1 VYQGENPMP
10 SFANSALRLLR
21 RLLGAPTRA
30 AGPYAGE
37 LTALDGNTAVAVT
50 EAAIAELAVL
60 GASFPADTADT
71 AWCTE
76 QLRRGRNLLGNVLGT
91 QGAEGPRGAVA
102 GALGLAM
109 GGTRATVF
117 LAAPD
122 LTAAQDLLR
131 LAAGRRLPL
140 VIHLANRALPGHAIA
155 TGSGHEACHL
165 AADSGV
171 FVLFAA
177 NVQEAVD
184 LTLIAR
190 RVAEETLTPGLV
202 VMDGDQTALAMQE
215 VRLPPADLVTRFLG
229 APGDSIPAPTT
240 TQGLLFGDRRRRVPR
255 WHDPD
260 HPVLLGALQPPEV
273 WGLGTAAADVYF
285 DGQVHSSLEQAG
297 SDFRRETGRSCEP
310 VSAFRAED
318 ARILLLAQGSAVETA
333 QAVAEQLR
341 KTEQLR
347 VGVLG
352 LRCLRPFPG
361 SDLLAHLGVAKH
373 LLVLERVSTPLAD
386 DPPLLRELRALFDRG
401 LVARDLDAA
410 DSGTRPS
417 HPVLGVQDRPRL
429 RSVIYGLG
437 GLPLRGADLIRL
449 CREASNL
456 EGSRIFLGME
466 FTPRT
471 SDYPKRQILLDR
483 LRRDYPQVAE
493 LGLCGR
499 GPTPDLR
506 PTGALTLV
514 VHRRSGQ
521 WGEGFVAEA
530 AGFLRR
536 FAGAHLRS
544 HPALFSQPLGSYCI
558 DRITLSE
565 QALRDPGASMPVD
578 LALLAVNPGDTRID
592 PLVDLQPDGA
602 LLLQGPEQDA
612 ALWQTLSP
620 ALQQAVQDT
629 GIALYAIPPSDP
641 PPEDLVLGAIC
652 GLLLDKG
659 WIGLGPR
666 RLVSIRDAQL
676 TDAGLPGQQTDGPDQ
691 EARIQQFQAGL
702 DGIRRI
708 DCQALPATETAP
720 RPEQEAPA
728 SVRRFGSID
737 DAYDSLP
744 RFWDQAGV
752 LYRDGAASQLAP
764 DPYMAIGAIPPL
776 LSAFRDMGPLRA
788 SLPRLDPDLCTGC
801 GRCWSQCPEG
811 AWGAVAATPNEVL
824 NAAIPAAEAGALR
837 PLTGKLAERISYSC
851 RAGEAKATTLG
862 GLVNAAY
869 AWLQDRVPLP
879 AARKRS
885 MDTAVERLT
894 AVIGWPPVA
903 VATPFFTE
911 VPDALLFLALNP
923 NDCKSCGICVHACD
937 AGALQSVPQTTEEL
951 EQANQVFMAW
961 ERFPETTQAI
971 IDLAAANEQ
980 IGPLPAALLAHRAA
994 RALAGGDGA
1003 EAGSG
1008 ERLALRLALG
1018 LTASRQGRRRA
1029 EFIQEVKEA
1038 HRAITALI
1046 RSLLAEALPAD
1057 DLDALA
1063 RGLETVSTRHADLG
1077 AFLGQAEGAI
1087 EGAVD
1092 TARLRRLVELAQGLG
1107 TLAWHLE
1114 TGRQGFGR
1122 AGLGL
1127 VLTPGEVAGWAGAFP
1142 HNVFQVPV
1150 ALDATGDGA
1159 RLAAGLLEGQLR
1171 QAIEGFVLMR
1181 RARLELDKPM
1191 DAARLW
1197 SDLADLSWR
1206 DLTPQERA
1214 RCPSMLL
1221 VGSSR
1226 VLAGVGL
1233 SQIAA
1238 LLGGDL
1244 PLKILVLADLDLGLS
1259 SHSSLESTPT
1269 PIPDATTDLGLL
1281 ALARRDACIAQ
1292 TSLGVPTHF
1301 LESLEAG
1308 LAFDGP
1314 ALFHIH
1320 APSPGRH
1327 GFPTDQTLEQASL
1340 AVTTRTF
1347 PLFRYDPKGNGVFG
1361 TRIEL
1366 GANPEPLAIWECGSI
1381 WPADQQH
1388 PARAADKEAAPPEHE
1403 AMTPAHWALGEARF
1417 RHWFEILAED
1427 APDPLPLD
1435 AYLELSER
1443 DRQGRTPYIS
1453 QRHPQRDPARYRVA
1467 PELVVV
1473 CRERRDAWRLL
1484 QELAGLVTPFTERVR
1499 REAEEQV
1506 ATERQAELEAQAA
1519 VYEQKLADLRAELQQ
1534 ELRGDIRERLMDLA
1548 GYRHPAGAE
1557 RPQ

>member
-1 VYQGENPMP
+1 MP
-10 SFANSALRLLR
+10 GFANSALRLLR
-21 RLLGAPTRA
+21 RLLGAPIRA

-50 EAAIAELAVL
+50 EAAIAELAML
-60 GASFPADTADT
+60 GASFPADAADA
-71 AWCTE
+71 AWRTE
-76 QLRRGRNLLGNVLGT
+76 QLRHGRNLLGNVLGT
-91 QGAEGPRGAVA
+91 QGAEGPRGALA

-109 GGTRATVF
+109 GGIRATAF

-140 VIHLANRALPGHAIA
+140 VIHLDNRALPGHAIA
-155 TGSGHEACHL
+155 TGSGHEAYHL
-165 AADSGV
+165 VADSGA
-171 FVLFAA
+171 FLLFAT

-215 VRLPPADLVTRFLG
+215 VRLPAAELVTRFLG

-240 TQGLLFGDRRRRVPR
+240 TQRLLFGEHRRRVLR
-255 WHDPD
+255 WHDLD
-260 HPVLLGALQPPEV
+260 HPMLLGALQPPEI
-273 WGLGTAAADVYF
+273 WGFGAAAADIYF
-285 DGQVHSSLEQAG
+285 DGQVRSSLEQAV

-310 VSAFRAED
+310 VSVFRAED
-318 ARILLLAQGSAVETA
+318 ARILLLAQGAAVETA

-341 KTEQLR
+341 KTERLR

-361 SDLLAHLGVAKH
+361 PDLLAPLGVAKH

-401 LVARDLDAA
+401 LDGASSDT
-410 DSGTRPS
+410 GTPPS
-417 HPVLGVQDRPRL
+417 HPALWVQDRPRV

-437 GLPLRGADLIRL
+437 GLPLRGADLIHL
-449 CREASNL
+449 CREADAL
-456 EGSRIFLGME
+456 ERFRVFLGMK

-471 SDYPKRQILLDR
+471 SDYPKRQVLLDR
-483 LRRDYPQVAE
+483 LRRDYPHVAG

-506 PTGALTLV
+506 PSGALTLA

-521 WGEGFVAEA
+521 WGEGLAAEA

-544 HPALFSQPLGSYCI
+544 HPTLFSQPLRSYCI
-558 DRITLSE
+558 DRFTLSE

-578 LALLAVNPGDTRID
+578 LALLAVDPGDTQID
-592 PLVDLQPDGA
+592 PLVDLRPDGA
-602 LLLQGPEQDA
+602 LLLQGPEQDG

-620 ALQQAVQDT
+620 TLQQALQDA
-629 GIALYAIPPSDP
+629 GIALYAVPPSDSP
-641 PPEDLVLGAIC
+641 SEDLVLGAVC

-659 WIGLGPR
+659 WAGLGPR
-666 RLVSIRDAQL
+666 RLISIRDAQL
-676 TDAGLPGQQTDGPDQ
+676 TDAGRTDDPNR
-691 EARIQQFQAGL
+691 EACIRQFQAGL

-708 DCQALPATETAP
+708 HYWKLPVSEAAP
-720 RPEQEAPA
+720 RPEQAALA

-737 DAYDSLP
+737 DAYDSLSS
-744 RFWDQAGV
+744 FWDQVGV

-764 DPYMAIGAIPPL
+764 DPYMAIGAVPPL
-776 LSAFRDMGPLRA
+776 LSAFRDMSPLRTP
-788 SLPRLDPDLCTGC
+788 LLRLDPDLCTGC

-811 AWGAVAATPNEVL
+811 AWGAVAATPGEVL
-824 NAAIPAAEAGALR
+824 DILDAAIPAAEAGALR
-837 PLTGKLAERISYSC
+837 PLAGKLAERIGRSC
-851 RAGEAKATTLG
+851 RAGWAETATLG

-869 AWLQDRVPLP
+869 AWLQDQTPIP
-879 AARKRS
+879 AARKQG

-894 AVIGWPPVA
+894 TAIGCLPVA

-911 VPDALLFLALNP
+911 ATDALLFLALNP
-923 NDCKSCGICVHACD
+923 NDCKGCGICVYACD
-937 AGALQSVPQTTEEL
+937 AGALQSVPQTAEKL
-951 EQANQVFMAW
+951 EQANRVFTAW
-961 ERFPETTQAI
+961 ERLPETTQAI
-971 IDLAAANEQ
+971 IDLAAADAR
-980 IGPLPAALLAHRAA
+980 IGPLPAVLLAHRAA

-1018 LTASRQGRRRA
+1018 LAASRQGQRRA
-1029 EFIQEVKEA
+1029 AFIQEVKEA
-1038 HRAITALI
+1038 HREITALI
-1046 RSLLAEALPAD
+1046 RSLFAEALPAD

-1063 RGLETVSTRHADLG
+1063 RSLETVSTRHAGLG
-1077 AFLGQAEGAI
+1077 AFLGQADGAI
-1087 EGAVD
+1087 EGVVD
-1092 TARLRRLVELAQGLG
+1092 AARLRRLVELAKGLE
-1107 TLAWHLE
+1107 TLAWRLE

-1127 VLTPGEVAGWAGAFP
+1127 VLTPGEAASWAGAFP
-1142 HNVFQVPV
+1142 YNVFQVPV
-1150 ALDATGDGA
+1150 TLDATGDGA

-1171 QAIEGFVLMR
+1171 QTIEGFVLMR
-1181 RARLELDKPM
+1181 RARLELAKPM
-1191 DAARLW
+1191 DAARRW

-1206 DLTPQERA
+1206 DLTPQEREH
-1214 RCPSMLL
+1214 CPNMLL
-1221 VGSSR
+1221 VGNSR
-1226 VLAGVGL
+1226 VLAGAGL
-1233 SQIAA
+1233 SQIAT

-1259 SHSSLESTPT
+1259 SRSSLESALAPL
-1269 PIPDATTDLGLL
+1269 PDAATDLGLL
-1281 ALARRDACIAQ
+1281 ALARRDAYIAQ
-1292 TSLGVPTHF
+1292 TSLGAPTHF

-1308 LAFDGP
+1308 FAFDGP
-1314 ALFHIH
+1314 ALFHVH

-1327 GFPTDQTLEQASL
+1327 GFPTDQTLEQARL
-1340 AVTTRTF
+1340 AVATRTF
-1347 PLFRYDPKGNGVFG
+1347 PLFRYDPRGDGVFG

-1366 GANPEPLAIWECGSI
+1366 GANPGPSATWERGYPGRSAGGM
-1381 WPADQQH
+1381 P
-1388 PARAADKEAAPPEHE
+1388 RFPEDE
-1403 AMTPAHWALGEARF
+1403 AMTPANWALGEARF
-1417 RHWFEILAED
+1417 RHWFEPLAED
-1427 APDPLPLD
+1427 AAAPLPLD
-1435 AYLELSER
+1435 AYLALPER
-1443 DRQGRTPYIS
+1443 ERLGRTPYVS
-1453 QRHPQRDPARYRVA
+1453 QYVSQGQPQRDPTRYSPRNWRIA
-1467 PELVVV
+1467 PELVAV

-1484 QELAGLVTPFTERVR
+1484 QELSGLVTPFTERVR
-1499 REAEEQV
+1499 REAEEQ
-1506 ATERQAELEAQAA
+1506 AAAERRAELAAQAA
-1519 VYEQKLADLRAELQQ
+1519 VYEQKLADLRSELQQ
-1534 ELRGDIRERLMDLA
+1534 ELQGDIRERLMTLA
-1548 GYRHPAGAE
+1548 GYRH
-1557 RPQ
+1557 